1 MLEGVQKGLNPRPH
15 RNFPIHGHDHLNA
28 MGLQGQVEEVPSGA
42 PPGTVLAQEPAPGTP
57 MPPGSG
63 VRLRVAARG
72 EVRVG
77 ALSPLPAPKPEARTV
92 TLALNLPRE
101 AEGRQV
107 RLVLVDDRG
116 EHLVY
121 EGEGRGG
128 LRVSGTYEA
137 VGEAR
142 FRLYLDGVLFQE
154 WAP

>member
-1 MLEGVQKGLNPRPH
+1 
-15 RNFPIHGHDHLNA
+15 
-28 MGLQGQVEEVPSGA
+28 
-42 PPGTVLAQEPAPGTP
+42 
-57 MPPGSG
+57 
-63 VRLRVAARG
+63 VAARG
-72 EVRVG
+72 EVHVG
-77 ALSPLPAPKPEARTV
+77 ALTPPSPPGPEARTV
-92 TLALNLPRE
+92 TLALNLPQE

-142 FRLYLDGVLFQE
+142 FRLYMDGELVQE
-154 WAP
+154 WTP

>member
-1 MLEGVQKGLNPRPH
+1 M
-15 RNFPIHGHDHLNA
+15 
-28 MGLQGQVEEVPSGA
+28 
-42 PPGTVLAQEPAPGTP
+42 
-57 MPPGSG
+57 
-63 VRLRVAARG
+63 
-72 EVRVG
+72 
-77 ALSPLPAPKPEARTV
+77 PAPKPEARTV